1 LVDRVPGYDSFVEDT
16 SAKANRRYFELL
28 RQAGPAQ
35 RLAICASLTRATREL
50 AMAGIRASYPEG
62 TLSPRDLNQH
72 LAERLYGAKVARRL
86 FAARPE

>member
-1 LVDRVPGYDSFVEDT
+1 MIHLVQDT

-28 RQAGPAQ
+28 RQTEPAQ

-50 AMAGIRASYPEG
+50 ALAGIRALHPER
-62 TLSPRDLNQH
+62 TLGPREVNRQ

-86 FAARPE
+86 FAADRE